1 MSSDLLSFLI
11 DPSKYQINKPYPG
24 RMVFINRLV
33 ENILMNRRRFK
44 RFREHCD
51 VDFVADGKLFPG
63 TSGDFALNGLFIM
76 TRDAKAPGTII
87 DIAIHLPN
95 GAISK
100 LRGKVRRF
108 FRTVTGQIKDRSD
121 GMGIEI
127 LDKDESYLHF
137 IRSLL
142 VETEKDLHSQAAQIA
157 EQFAQQHHGEMLEKG
172 PGENE
177 KKQPCL
183 PDRLQPLIGWG
194 SSREERRVLTGPE
207 NKKKNEKSL
216 DDTLLEHISKRL
228 NR

>member
-1 MSSDLLSFLI
+1 
-11 DPSKYQINKPYPG
+11 
-24 RMVFINRLV
+24 
-33 ENILMNRRRFK
+33 MNRRRFK
-44 RFREHCD
+44 RFRERCE
-51 VDFVADGKLFPG
+51 VDFVADGKPFPG

-76 TRDAKAPGTII
+76 TRNAKAPGTML

-108 FRTVTGQIKDRSD
+108 FRNVTGAAKERPD

-127 LDKDESYLHF
+127 IEKDESYLHF

-142 VETEKDLHSQAAQIA
+142 AAHENEPDSEAPQVVTGPA
-157 EQFAQQHHGEMLEKG
+157 REQRREMLEGRPVKAV
-172 PGENE
+172 
-177 KKQPCL
+177 KKQPHL
-183 PDRLQPLIGWG
+183 SDRLKHLSGRDR
-194 SSREERRVLTGPE
+194 SHEERRVPRCPE
-207 NKKKNEKSL
+207 DKKKNERSL